1 MATMESSLM
10 IYQNR
15 MIGNNNNAVTDGRRL
30 PLNGR
35 QRLQFNGSLTIDP
48 VDKSSDGGQY
58 SCEARG
64 QNGLTARQSLQLN
77 IIGKTS

>member
-1 MATMESSLM
+1 
-10 IYQNR
+10 

>member
-1 MATMESSLM
+1 
-10 IYQNR
+10 
-15 MIGNNNNAVTDGRRL
+15 RRL

-48 VDKSSDGGQY
+48 LDKSSDAGLY

-64 QNGLTARQSLQLN
+64 QNGLSARQSLQLN
-77 IIGKTS
+77 ILGMNNQRLNYNQPSFE